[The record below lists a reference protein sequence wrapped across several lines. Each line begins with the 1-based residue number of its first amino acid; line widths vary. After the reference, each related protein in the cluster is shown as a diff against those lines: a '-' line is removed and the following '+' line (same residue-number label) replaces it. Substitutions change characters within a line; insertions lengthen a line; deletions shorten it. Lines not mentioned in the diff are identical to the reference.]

1 MFPDIFSSFFSSYIL
16 LSMTTLI
23 VLLGAIYLYVNHRMS
38 EQEHKIAS
46 VVEVVRR
53 IIADTQ
59 VIKSQLFGGLVPDQN
74 NEVNDFMQD
83 GGTVGNTCSGR

>member
-1 MFPDIFSSFFSSYIL
+1 
-16 LSMTTLI
+16 
-23 VLLGAIYLYVNHRMS
+23 MS

-46 VVEVVRR
+46 VVDVVRR

-59 VIKSQLFGGLVPDQN
+59 VIKSQLFAGLVPDQN

-83 GGTVGNTCSGR
+83 GGTAGIHPQHHPSSTSAGTGGSGGGMPPGMPPMG